1 MPQVMIELKRYT
13 NRGDHPS
20 ARLHR
25 IGMPQ
30 ALSVLETVKNTPPPH
45 EIKVRKSICADVV
58 NCAEQQKKERKEVV
72 LCALSPLPLACVL
85 TASAKCLLHR
95 TSSNNYSINPFE
107 KREV

>member
-20 ARLHR
+20 SRLHR

-30 ALSVLETVKNTPPPH
+30 ALSVLETVKNTPSR
-45 EIKVRKSICADVV
+45 EIKVCKLTCADVV
-58 NCAEQQKKERKEVV
+58 NCAEQQRKEKKEVV

>member
-13 NRGDHPS
+13 NRGGHPS

-30 ALSVLETVKNTPPPH
+30 ALSVLKSVKNTPPPRT
-45 EIKVRKSICADVV
+45 IKVCKLICADVV

-72 LCALSPLPLACVL
+72 LYALSPLPLACVL

>member
-13 NRGDHPS
+13 NRGATRPPVC
-20 ARLHR
+20 
-25 IGMPQ
+25 IV
-30 ALSVLETVKNTPPPH
+30 SVCLKRCQFWKPLKIPPPRT
-45 EIKVRKSICADVV
+45 IKVCKLICVDVV

-72 LCALSPLPLACVL
+72 LCVLSPLPLACVL

>member
-13 NRGDHPS
+13 NRGGHPS

-30 ALSVLETVKNTPPPH
+30 ALSVLEAVKNTPPRT
-45 EIKVRKSICADVV
+45 IKVCKSICADVV

-72 LCALSPLPLACVL
+72 LCVLSPLPLACVL